1 MKATIP
7 YVEKK
12 FEEFNR
18 LMFDGRLPMLPIE
31 LSDAKTFLG
40 VCVYKKRRT
49 LLGKTVCYDFKL
61 RINTRIDLDEAEV
74 EDIIIHEMIHY
85 NIGYH
90 RIVDTSAHGR
100 VFRQMMKGINERF
113 GRHIRVSHKPTAEQK
128 EQLYGDKR
136 RWHMVAFVV
145 FKDGRTGI
153 KVLPRIAEK
162 VVNYYNWWAGRAA
175 SRASSCIGRTMFSST
190 GIPTHRLCGCTILT
204 GRRPRGIWLRRN
216 DGYVMARGFSRNRPR
231 WPFTRYST
239 PRLYWR
245 IGERCIYRGVHRCI
259 ISGRLRCLR

>member
-40 VCVYKKRRT
+40 VCAYKKRRT

-85 NIGYH
+85 YIGYH
-90 RIVDTSAHGR
+90 GIVDTSAHGR
-100 VFRQMMKGINERF
+100 VFREMMKGINERF

-162 VVNYYNWWAGRAA
+162 VVNYYNVVGRESTIEGIELYMTDDVFFNRYPNSSALRVHYIDRAEAERHLAGAKRWV
-175 SRASSCIGRTMFSST
+175 C
-190 GIPTHRLCGCTILT
+190 
-204 GRRPRGIWLRRN
+204 
-216 DGYVMARGFSRNRPR
+216 DG
-231 WPFTRYST
+231 TR
-239 PRLYWR
+239 
-245 IGERCIYRGVHRCI
+245 IFKE
-259 ISGRLRCLR
+259 

>member
-7 YVEKK
+7 YVEKR

-18 LMFDGRLPMLPIE
+18 LMFDGRLPKLPVE

-61 RINTRIDLDEAEV
+61 RINTRIDLDEAEM

-85 NIGYH
+85 YIGYH

-100 VFRQMMKGINERF
+100 VFREMMKGINERF
-113 GRHIRVSHKPTAEQK
+113 GRHIKVSHRPTQEQK
-128 EQLYGDKR
+128 EQLCGNRR
-136 RWHMVAFVV
+136 RWRMVAFVV

-162 VVNYYNWWAGRAA
+162 VVNYYNVVGRE
-175 SRASSCIGRTMFSST
+175 SCIERIEMYMTDDVFFNRYPSSSALRVHYIDRAEAERHLAGAERWVCDGVT
-190 GIPTHRLCGCTILT
+190 ASPLRLQLSAKPSAYIP
-204 GRRPRGIWLRRN
+204 
-216 DGYVMARGFSRNRPR
+216 DGTY
-231 WPFTRYST
+231 
-239 PRLYWR
+239 
-245 IGERCIYRGVHRCI
+245 ER
-259 ISGRLRCLR
+259 

>member
-85 NIGYH
+85 YIGYH
-90 RIVDTSAHGR
+90 GIVDTSAHGR
-100 VFRQMMKGINERF
+100 VFREMMKGINERF
-113 GRHIRVSHKPTAEQK
+113 GRHIKVSHRPTQEQK
-128 EQLYGDKR
+128 EQLCGNRR
-136 RWHMVAFVV
+136 RWRMVAFVV

-162 VVNYYNWWAGRAA
+162 VVNYYNVVGRESTIEGIELYVTDDVFFNRYPNSSALRVHYIDRAEAERHLAGAERWV
-175 SRASSCIGRTMFSST
+175 C
-190 GIPTHRLCGCTILT
+190 
-204 GRRPRGIWLRRN
+204 
-216 DGYVMARGFSRNRPR
+216 DG
-231 WPFTRYST
+231 TR
-239 PRLYWR
+239 
-245 IGERCIYRGVHRCI
+245 IFKE
-259 ISGRLRCLR
+259 